1 MTIFKKTTI
10 LICITVI
17 ACALTAFTSNKGLT
31 LNEVFGKVSKI
42 ERFEVLDFQG
52 GDMGFPDNLG
62 KGTMAIHPNASPRD
76 KIISLLSQLPPE
88 TLVYDN
94 TDEKGRFDRIF
105 VENGTSLM
113 YVHVGLSTGD
123 TVVILFK
130 DGNKDNISDFVNR
143 INQELKEHND

>member
-1 MTIFKKTTI
+1 MTIFKKTI

-17 ACALTAFTSNKGLT
+17 AGALTAFSTIKELT
-31 LNEVFGKVSKI
+31 LDEVFGKVSKI
-42 ERFEVLDFQG
+42 ERFELLDFPG
-52 GDMGFPDNLG
+52 GDMGFPNNLG

-76 KIISLLSQLPPE
+76 EIIYLLSQLPPE

-130 DGNKDNISDFVNR
+130 DGNKDNISDFVNK
-143 INQELKEHND
+143 INQELKNQND

>member
-1 MTIFKKTTI
+1 MKKTI
-10 LICITVI
+10 LLCIIAI
-17 ACALTAFTSNKGLT
+17 ACALTAFTANKNLT
-31 LNEVFGKVSKI
+31 LDEVFGKVSKI
-42 ERFEVLDFQG
+42 ERFEVLDFPG

-76 KIISLLSQLPPE
+76 EIISLLSQLPPE

-113 YVHVGLSTGD
+113 YVHVGSSTGD

-130 DGNKDNISDFVNR
+130 DGNKDNISDFINK
-143 INQELKEHND
+143 INQDLKESNKSF

>member
-1 MTIFKKTTI
+1 M
-10 LICITVI
+10 
-17 ACALTAFTSNKGLT
+17 
-31 LNEVFGKVSKI
+31 
-42 ERFEVLDFQG
+42 LDFPG

-76 KIISLLSQLPPE
+76 EIISLLSQLPPE

-130 DGNKDNISDFVNR
+130 DGNKDNISDFVNK
-143 INQELKEHND
+143 INQDLKESNNSF

>member
-1 MTIFKKTTI
+1 MKKTI
-10 LICITVI
+10 LLCIIAI
-17 ACALTAFTSNKGLT
+17 ACALTAFTANKNLT
-31 LNEVFGKVSKI
+31 LDEVFGKVSKI
-42 ERFEVLDFQG
+42 ERFEVMDFPG

-76 KIISLLSQLPPE
+76 EIISLLSQLPPE

-130 DGNKDNISDFVNR
+130 DGNKDNISDFVNK
-143 INQELKEHND
+143 INQGLKESNNSF